1 MAISSLILNQFIGGG
16 LKNNNV
22 NKTNGFSLFIT
33 LLLIFLINSFIV
45 MWCYNMIIPNII
57 NNNNREVYKL
67 TYGDAIIL
75 LILVQT
81 LLF

>member
-22 NKTNGFSLFIT
+22 NKINGFSLFIT

-57 NNNNREVYKL
+57 NNNNGEVYKL

>member
-16 LKNNNV
+16 GKMNGV
-22 NKTNGFSLFIT
+22 NKTSGLSLFIT

-45 MWCYNMIIPNII
+45 MWCYNMVIPNIFNS
-57 NNNNREVYKL
+57 NNGEVYKL

-81 LLF
+81 LFF

>member
-45 MWCYNMIIPNII
+45 MWSYNMIIPKII
-57 NNNNREVYKL
+57 NNNNGEVYKL